1 MSQPRSSYAVGTGL
15 FIVLGFAALA
25 YLATQTSSVA
35 NVHQGDSYIV
45 DTQFTNIGALKE
57 RAPVKIAGVRVGQV
71 QSITLM
77 PGHEVADVKLS
88 IDKSYDKIPQDS
100 VATIFTSGL
109 LGDQYVGIQYGSAK
123 QALAAGGTLAR
134 TKSTE
139 PLEEMLGKFFGA
151 GNVVDN
157 VGGSY
162 TVKADFT
169 NVGSLS
175 VGAPVKMAG
184 VVIGS
189 VQSVRAD
196 PVKLNAQVVLAI
208 DKRYDRIPDDSAAA
222 VFTSGL
228 LGDQDVGIQYGSA
241 KQAVVAGGTLARTK
255 STEPLE
261 EMLGKFFGAGNVVDN
276 VGGSYTVKADFT
288 NVGSLSVGAPVKMA
302 GVVIGSVQSVRA
314 DPVKLN
320 AQVVLAIDKRYNTI
334 PDDSAAAVFT
344 SGLIGTQY
352 VAIQP
357 GGSPDM
363 LKDGDE
369 MILTQSAMQLED
381 LIGKFLVNGSPSDK
395 KAADTGKSSDT
406 PAGKH

>member
-1 MSQPRSSYAVGTGL
+1 VSQPRSSYAVGTGL

-35 NVHQGDSYIV
+35 NVHQGDSYAV
-45 DTQFTNIGALKE
+45 EAQFTNIGQLKE

-71 QSITLM
+71 QSITLT
-77 PGHEVADVKLS
+77 PDHDVADVKLS
-88 IDKSYDKIPQDS
+88 IDKSYNHIPLDS

-109 LGDQYVGIQYGSAK
+109 LGDQYVGIEYGSAK
-123 QALAAGGTLAR
+123 QAVAAGGTLAR
-134 TKSTE
+134 TKSTQ

-151 GNVVDN
+151 GGVVDN

-162 TVKADFT
+162 VVKADFS

-175 VGAPVKMAG
+175 AGAPVKMAG
-184 VVIGS
+184 VVIGN
-189 VQSVRAD
+189 VESVRAD
-196 PVKLNAQVVLAI
+196 PVKLNAQV
-208 DKRYDRIPDDSAAA
+208 R
-222 VFTSGL
+222 
-228 LGDQDVGIQYGSA
+228 
-241 KQAVVAGGTLARTK
+241 
-255 STEPLE
+255 
-261 EMLGKFFGAGNVVDN
+261 
-276 VGGSYTVKADFT
+276 
-288 NVGSLSVGAPVKMA
+288 LS
-302 GVVIGSVQSVRA
+302 
-314 DPVKLN
+314 
-320 AQVVLAIDKRYNTI
+320 IDKRYNAI

-381 LIGKFLVNGSPSDK
+381 LIGKFLVNGSPGDK
-395 KAADTGKSSDT
+395 KDAGDGKKSDT